1 MHKWLW
7 CLIETKENVNC
18 AAQLFPYIFFNPV
31 RFGVLDMELLC
42 CHPHVIKQCIWAF
55 FLQETRKMASSW
67 GWGSKQ
73 YATGIWKSVYVP
85 MLIFRLNLFLIWGA
99 RDLFPDLFLISFILS
114 QAQAL
119 SNLAKLDQAGP
130 NRAKH
135 FPKRVKQG
143 LTWVKWTWTLL
154 NGVKL
159 RKKWGA

>member
-1 MHKWLW
+1 MNTWIW
-7 CLIETKENVNC
+7 CSIKTKEKVYC
-18 AAQLFPYIFFNPV
+18 VPLLLPYIFFNPV
-31 RFGVLDMELLC
+31 RFGVLDMLC
-42 CHPHVIKQCIWAF
+42 CHPHVIKQSIWAF

-99 RDLFPDLFLISFILS
+99 RDLFPDLFLISFELS

-135 FPKRVKQG
+135 LPKRVKQG
-143 LTWVKWTWTLL
+143 LTWVKCT
-154 NGVKL
+154 
-159 RKKWGA
+159 